1 MMSDKMAAAIN
12 GQINA
17 ELYSAY
23 LYLSMRSYFDA
34 KKLPGC
40 ANWMRVQA
48 MEEFIHADRLYGY
61 LNASGARATMTAID
75 GPSTEWDSPLA
86 VFQAVQAHERK
97 VTGLIKALVTLATAE
112 KDDATVAALQ
122 WFVKEQE
129 EEEES
134 AEGVVR
140 KAQEAG
146 DTAGGLARLDKELSQ
161 RAFHPPKAS

>member
-1 MMSDKMAAAIN
+1 MISGKMADAIN
-12 GQINA
+12 AQINA

-23 LYLSMRSYFDA
+23 LYLSMRAYFDA

-48 MEEFIHADRLYGY
+48 MEEFSHADRLWAH
-61 LNASGARATMTAID
+61 LAAHDARVTMAAID
-75 GPSTEWDSPLA
+75 GPPTEWDSPLA
-86 VFQAVQAHERK
+86 VFQAVQAHEQK
-97 VTGLIKALVTLATAE
+97 VTGLIKALVTLATEE

-122 WFVKEQE
+122 WFVDEQE

-134 AEGVVR
+134 AEGVVQ
-140 KAQEAG
+140 KAQAAG
-146 DTAGGLARLDKELSQ
+146 DTAEGLAKLDEELSQ

>member
-1 MMSDKMAAAIN
+1 MISVRMADAIN

-34 KKLPGC
+34 TKLPGC

-48 MEEFIHADRLYGY
+48 MEEFTHADRLYRY
-61 LNASGARATMTAID
+61 LNESGARATMTAID
-75 GPSTEWDSPLA
+75 GPPTEWDSALA
-86 VFQAVQAHERK
+86 VFQAVQAHEQK
-97 VTGLIKALVTLATAE
+97 VTGLINALVDLATE
-112 KDDATVAALQ
+112 ENDQATVSALQ

-140 KAQEAG
+140 KAEQAG
-146 DTAGGLARLDKELSQ
+146 QTKEGLAKLDEELAR
-161 RAFHPPKAS
+161 RAFHPPKTS

>member
-1 MMSDKMAAAIN
+1 MISGKMTDAVNA
-12 GQINA
+12 QINA

-23 LYLSMRSYFDA
+23 LYLSMRAYFDA
-34 KKLPGC
+34 NKLPGC

-48 MEEFIHADRLYGY
+48 MEEFSHADRLWGH
-61 LNASGARATMTAID
+61 LVEHGARVTMTAID
-75 GPSTEWDSPLA
+75 GPPTEWDSALA

-112 KDDATVAALQ
+112 KDEATVAALQ

-140 KAQEAG
+140 KAQAAG
-146 DTAGGLARLDKELSQ
+146 DTAEGLAKMDEELSR